1 MEKEKRRI
9 IISAPRQIFF
19 TDFTNNFAKSP
30 FSDDL
35 AIVKNEKSI
44 NQSLRNILLTNF
56 GERPFQPTVGSAIL
70 SSMFDESGN
79 PATILLLETYI
90 ENAIR
95 VNEPRVNLLAIEVAQ
110 GSDKNTINIMIEYT
124 FIAIPTIPQTL
135 NVLLQR
141 NR

>member
-35 AIVKNEKSI
+35 AILKNEKSI

-95 VNEPRVNLLAIEVAQ
+95 VNEPRVNLISLEVNL
-110 GSDKNTINIMIEYT
+110 GSNENTINIVIEYVYV
-124 FIAIPTIPQTL
+124 AQPTIPQTF
-135 NVLLQR
+135 NMLLQR

>member
-1 MEKEKRRI
+1 MSK
-9 IISAPRQIFF
+9 PNQVFF

-79 PATILLLETYI
+79 PATISLLETYI

-124 FIAIPTIPQTL
+124 YINQPTIPQTF
-135 NVLLQR
+135 NILLQR